1 MRAARIERAVARATG
16 ETIREVRRRGFG
28 LVDLDEVEFDP
39 EPNEVP
45 PQLIDWDALA
55 EERFAVRSAA

>member
-39 EPNEVP
+39 EPNESP
-45 PQLIDWDALA
+45 PEIVDWDALA
-55 EERFAVRSAA
+55 EERFAVRRAA